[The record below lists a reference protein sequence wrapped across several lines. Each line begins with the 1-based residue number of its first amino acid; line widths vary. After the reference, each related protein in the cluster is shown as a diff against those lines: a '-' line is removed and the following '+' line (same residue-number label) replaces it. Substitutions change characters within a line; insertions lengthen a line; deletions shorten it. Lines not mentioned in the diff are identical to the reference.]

1 MVFRTLIA
9 AVVAASLAAPVAV
22 ATQGDRADERRR
34 MVEIQVARRGV
45 ADRRV
50 LEAMSTVPRH
60 RFVTEPL
67 QRAAYDDNPLPIGY
81 GQTISQPYIVAKM
94 TELLELTPAST
105 VFELGTGS
113 GYQAAVAA
121 RLAAHVYTMEI
132 QPPLAERARATLGSL
147 GYRNVTVRQG
157 DGYYGWEEHA
167 PFDAVIVTAAA
178 SHIPPPLLAQLKP
191 GGRMVIPVGPA
202 FATQRLMLV
211 EKGADGGITT
221 RALFPVRFV
230 PVTTSGDRDGNRK
243 PHHP

>member
-1 MVFRTLIA
+1 MVIRTLIA
-9 AVVAASLAAPVAV
+9 AVVAASLVVPVA
-22 ATQGDRADERRR
+22 ATPQGDRAGERRR
-34 MVEIQVARRGV
+34 MVETQVVRRGV
-45 ADRRV
+45 TDGRV

-60 RFVTEPL
+60 RFVSERL

-94 TELLELTPAST
+94 TELLGLTSASIL
-105 VFELGTGS
+105 FELGTGS

-132 QPPLAERARATLGSL
+132 QPPLAERARATLAEL
-147 GYRNVTVRQG
+147 GYDNVTVRQG

-178 SHIPPPLLAQLKP
+178 THIPPPLLAQLKP

-211 EKGADGGITT
+211 EKGVDGGITT

-230 PVTTSGDRDGNRK
+230 PVTGRGR
-243 PHHP
+243 

>member
-1 MVFRTLIA
+1 MAFRALIA
-9 AVVAASLAAPVAV
+9 ALVTASLTASLVAADS
-22 ATQGDRADERRR
+22 DRADDRRR
-34 MVEIQVARRGV
+34 MVAIQLVRRGI
-45 ADRRV
+45 AGDRV
-50 LEAMSTVPRH
+50 LGAMSTVPRH
-60 RFVTEPL
+60 RFVLKPL
-67 QRAAYDDNPLPIGY
+67 RHAAYDDNPLPIGY

-94 TELLELTPAST
+94 TELLELTPTSIL
-105 VFELGTGS
+105 FELGTGS

-132 QPPLAERARATLGSL
+132 HPPLAERARTTLAKL
-147 GYRNVTVRQG
+147 GYDNITVRQG

-167 PFDAVIVTAAA
+167 PFDAIIVTAAA
-178 SHIPPPLLAQLKP
+178 THIPPPLLAQLKV

-211 EKGADGGITT
+211 AKGVDGTITT

-230 PVTTSGDRDGNRK
+230 PVTTGGDRDGSRT

>member
-9 AVVAASLAAPVAV
+9 AVVAASLATPVAA
-22 ATQGDRADERRR
+22 ATQGDRSDERRR
-34 MVEIQVARRGV
+34 MVETQLVRRDV

-60 RFVTEPL
+60 RFVSERL
-67 QRAAYDDNPLPIGY
+67 HRAAYDDNPLPIGY

-94 TELLELTPAST
+94 TELLRLTPAST
-105 VFELGTGS
+105 LFELGTGS

-132 QPPLAERARATLGSL
+132 QPPLAERASTTLAEL
-147 GYRNVTVRQG
+147 GYDNVTVRQG

-178 SHIPPPLLAQLKP
+178 THIPPPLLAQLKP

-211 EKGADGGITT
+211 EKGMDGGITT

-230 PVTTSGDRDGNRK
+230 PVTSQGRDR
-243 PHHP
+243 